1 MRIMS
6 NTGMSTELDERKLNQ
21 MKLEILKLE
30 QENMN
35 TGELSAEAMADRIKN
50 IITNV
55 ARQTF

>member
-1 MRIMS
+1 MS